1 MNQFK
6 ALYLLSKFL
15 IFLITIAIFVKRK
28 VSQPTGEIV
37 LTSIVLAVPNHYAC

>member
-15 IFLITIAIFVKRK
+15 TFFITIAIFVKRK
-28 VSQPTGEIV
+28 ALQPTGEIV